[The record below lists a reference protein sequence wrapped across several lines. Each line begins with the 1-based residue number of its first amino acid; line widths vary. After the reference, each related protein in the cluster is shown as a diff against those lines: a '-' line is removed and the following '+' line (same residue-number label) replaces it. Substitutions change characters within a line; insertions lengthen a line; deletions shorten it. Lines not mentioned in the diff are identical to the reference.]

1 MRPKSPTLTA
11 NELEMMK
18 IVWQHDA
25 PVTVRDVYEAL
36 RARRTIAYTTVM
48 TSMKT
53 LEQKGYLK
61 ATQQDRAYLY
71 RPAKPRQQVIKAMVR
86 EFVDRVFNGSA
97 QPLDDAPHRG
107 RPALG
112 SRPARDHANDGEKA
126 MTTSIVLSDIL
137 SYSLQLTL
145 VIGAGAALAVAFR
158 IREPRVTLACWRT
171 LLVVCLLLPLCQPWL
186 TTVPCRSR
194 SHRSHHKESRSRLS
208 FPLRLRPRPR
218 GPSHPLL
225 SCILCAGVAIRAVWL
240 TTGAW
245 TLARLRRTAQRLAP
259 LPAAFCE
266 AEARIG
272 VQPGIYVS
280 DRIAG
285 PITFGWRR
293 PVVIVPPSV
302 LEMPLHVQE
311 AIAYHEL
318 LHVRRRDWLFEV
330 LEEAVRTVFWFHPA
344 MWWLI
349 GRIQLSREQVV
360 DGAAVGLTDS
370 KERYVDALLLVAL
383 NKSRVSLVPAP
394 LFLRRSLLRQRVAQ
408 ILQETTMTTRRLIAS
423 LTASS
428 AALALAATV
437 AVRSF
442 PLEAQGT
449 VGFAQESAGAPIQ
462 IVKGGDH
469 LLHASFSEYPR
480 RAIEQQVQGD
490 VVLDLVTDER
500 GEVSDAR
507 VLSGPEEL
515 RRAALES
522 VLQWH
527 YSPDALRSTTL
538 QTTLRFSLP
547 AGDSE
552 REARAHTL
560 RAKHEDDEKANDSP
574 AARAEHVMKE
584 LSEALQD
591 PSASDQQKD
600 EWKRSYARASQRSS
614 RRFVP
619 TMPRDENPCTPFGR
633 RLGVRFSKDHHA
645 WFRSGANA

>member
-1 MRPKSPTLTA
+1 
-11 NELEMMK
+11 
-18 IVWQHDA
+18 
-25 PVTVRDVYEAL
+25 
-36 RARRTIAYTTVM
+36 
-48 TSMKT
+48 
-53 LEQKGYLK
+53 
-61 ATQQDRAYLY
+61 
-71 RPAKPRQQVIKAMVR
+71 
-86 EFVDRVFNGSA
+86 
-97 QPLDDAPHRG
+97 
-107 RPALG
+107 
-112 SRPARDHANDGEKA
+112 
-126 MTTSIVLSDIL
+126 MTTSIVLSDIV

-145 VIGAGAALAVAFR
+145 VIGAGAVLAVAFR
-158 IREPRVTLACWRT
+158 IREPKVTLACWRT
-171 LLVVCLLLPLCQPWL
+171 LLAVCLLLPLCQPWL
-186 TTVPCRSR
+186 TSD
-194 SHRSHHKESRSRLS
+194 
-208 FPLRLRPRPR
+208 
-218 GPSHPLL
+218 GPIAEPSIASQGIDIEAQFSPAVAVAASWSITSLALL
-225 SCILCAGVAIRAVWL
+225 ILCTGAAIRAVWL

-302 LEMPLHVQE
+302 LEMPVHVQE

-383 NKSRVSLVPAP
+383 NKSRISLVPAP
-394 LFLRRSLLRQRVAQ
+394 LFMRRSLLRQRVAQ

-423 LTASS
+423 LTVST

-449 VGFAQESAGAPIQ
+449 KGFAPESGAGPIQ

-469 LLHASFSEYPR
+469 LLHASLSEYPR

-507 VLSGPEEL
+507 VLSGPDEL

-527 YSPDALRSTTL
+527 YSPDAVRSTTL

-547 AGDSE
+547 ADDSE
-552 REARAHTL
+552 REERAHTL
-560 RAKHEDDEKANDSP
+560 RANKEDADKANDSP
-574 AARAEHVMKE
+574 AARAEHLMKE
-584 LSEALQD
+584 LSNALQD
-591 PSASDQQKD
+591 PNASDQQKE
-600 EWKRSYARASQRSS
+600 EWKRSYVEQAMLLEKIRAVVEGRESEDTVRPAPGRPLFEGSPRLVQIRSERVTAATMNELARRAGIHVGDQISEETAKRI
-614 RRFVP
+614 
-619 TMPRDENPCTPFGR
+619 RDIATNLDEHLRVSFRGDGKGGLIIMVLNP
-633 RLGVRFSKDHHA
+633 
-645 WFRSGANA
+645 

>member
-1 MRPKSPTLTA
+1 
-11 NELEMMK
+11 
-18 IVWQHDA
+18 V
-25 PVTVRDVYEAL
+25 
-36 RARRTIAYTTVM
+36 
-48 TSMKT
+48 
-53 LEQKGYLK
+53 
-61 ATQQDRAYLY
+61 
-71 RPAKPRQQVIKAMVR
+71 
-86 EFVDRVFNGSA
+86 
-97 QPLDDAPHRG
+97 
-107 RPALG
+107 
-112 SRPARDHANDGEKA
+112 
-126 MTTSIVLSDIL
+126 
-137 SYSLQLTL
+137 
-145 VIGAGAALAVAFR
+145 GAALAVIFR

-171 LLVVCLLLPLCQPWL
+171 LLAVCLLLPLCQPWL
-186 TTVPCRSR
+186 TGHAPIAELSIARQGIEV
-194 SHRSHHKESRSRLS
+194 ESQASPARAASTSWSITSLA
-208 FPLRLRPRPR
+208 
-218 GPSHPLL
+218 LL
-225 SCILCAGVAIRAVWL
+225 ILCAGAAIRAVWL
-240 TTGAW
+240 TIGAW

-259 LPAAFCE
+259 LPAPFCD
-266 AEARIG
+266 AEARLG
-272 VQPGIYVS
+272 VQPGIFVS

-302 LEMPLHVQE
+302 LDMPLHVQE

-318 LHVRRRDWLFEV
+318 LHVRRQDWLFEV

-360 DGAAVGLTDS
+360 DGAAVGLTHS
-370 KERYVDALLLVAL
+370 KERYVDALLIVAL

-423 LTASS
+423 LTVST
-428 AALALAATV
+428 AALAFAAIV

-449 VGFAQESAGAPIQ
+449 VGFAQESGGGPVQ

-469 LLHASFSEYPR
+469 LMHASLSEYPR

-507 VLSGPEEL
+507 VLSGPDEL

-527 YSPDALRSTTL
+527 YSPDALRSTSL
-538 QTTLRFSLP
+538 QATLRFSLP

-560 RAKHEDDEKANDSP
+560 RFKTEDDEKANDSP
-574 AARAEHVMKE
+574 AARAEHLMKE

-600 EWKRSYARASQRSS
+600 EWKRSYAEQATLLEKIRADQATGRESVHIFRTAPGRPLFEGSPRLVQIRSERVTS
-614 RRFVP
+614 ATMSELTRRAGIHVGDQISEEAAKRI
-619 TMPRDENPCTPFGR
+619 RDIATSLDEHLRVSFRGDGKGGVVVMVLNP
-633 RLGVRFSKDHHA
+633 
-645 WFRSGANA
+645 

>member
-1 MRPKSPTLTA
+1 
-11 NELEMMK
+11 
-18 IVWQHDA
+18 
-25 PVTVRDVYEAL
+25 
-36 RARRTIAYTTVM
+36 
-48 TSMKT
+48 
-53 LEQKGYLK
+53 
-61 ATQQDRAYLY
+61 
-71 RPAKPRQQVIKAMVR
+71 
-86 EFVDRVFNGSA
+86 
-97 QPLDDAPHRG
+97 
-107 RPALG
+107 
-112 SRPARDHANDGEKA
+112 

-186 TTVPCRSR
+186 TSNAQIM
-194 SHRSHHKESRSRLS
+194 E
-208 FPLRLRPRPR
+208 
-218 GPSHPLL
+218 PSIAPQGIEVEAQFSPAVAALTAWSITSLALL
-225 SCILCAGVAIRAVWL
+225 ILCAGAAIRAVWL

-259 LPAAFCE
+259 LPAAFSE

-302 LEMPLHVQE
+302 LEMPQHVQA

-330 LEEAVRTVFWFHPA
+330 FEEAVRTVFWFHPA

-423 LTASS
+423 LTVSS
-428 AALALAATV
+428 AALALAAIV

-449 VGFAQESAGAPIQ
+449 VGFAQESGDSPIQ

-490 VVLDLVTDER
+490 VVLDLVTDDR

-527 YSPDALRSTTL
+527 YSPEAMRSTSL

-547 AGDSE
+547 AADSE
-552 REARAHTL
+552 REARAHNL

-600 EWKRSYARASQRSS
+600 EWKRSYAEKATLLEKIRADLADGRESVYTIRTAPGRPLFEGSPRLVQIGGERVTPATMNELT
-614 RRFVP
+614 RRAGIHVGDQISEE
-619 TMPRDENPCTPFGR
+619 TAKRIRDVATSLDEHLRVSFRGDGKGGVIVMVLNP
-633 RLGVRFSKDHHA
+633 
-645 WFRSGANA
+645 

>member
-1 MRPKSPTLTA
+1 
-11 NELEMMK
+11 
-18 IVWQHDA
+18 
-25 PVTVRDVYEAL
+25 
-36 RARRTIAYTTVM
+36 
-48 TSMKT
+48 
-53 LEQKGYLK
+53 
-61 ATQQDRAYLY
+61 
-71 RPAKPRQQVIKAMVR
+71 
-86 EFVDRVFNGSA
+86 
-97 QPLDDAPHRG
+97 
-107 RPALG
+107 
-112 SRPARDHANDGEKA
+112 

-145 VIGAGAALAVAFR
+145 VIGAGAALAVVFR

-171 LLVVCLLLPLCQPWL
+171 LLVVCLVLPLCQPWL
-186 TTVPCRSR
+186 TSDVPIAAPSIAPQGIEVEAQF
-194 SHRSHHKESRSRLS
+194 SPAVGVAAWWSITS
-208 FPLRLRPRPR
+208 FA
-218 GPSHPLL
+218 LL
-225 SCILCAGVAIRAVWL
+225 ILCAGATIRAVWL

-245 TLARLRRTAQRLAP
+245 TLARLRRTAQPLAP

-293 PVVIVPPSV
+293 PVVIVPPAV

-349 GRIQLSREQVV
+349 GRVQLSREQVV
-360 DGAAVGLTDS
+360 DAAAVGLTDS
-370 KERYVDALLLVAL
+370 KENYVDALLLVAL
-383 NKSRVSLVPAP
+383 NKVALNKLRVSLVPAP

-408 ILQETTMTTRRLIAS
+408 ILQETSMTTHRLTAS
-423 LTASS
+423 LTVSS

-449 VGFAQESAGAPIQ
+449 QGFAQASVDGPIQ

-490 VVLDLVTDER
+490 VVLDLVTDDR

-527 YSPDALRSTTL
+527 YSPDALRSTSL

-574 AARAEHVMKE
+574 AARAEHVVKE

-600 EWKRSYARASQRSS
+600 EWKRSYAEKATLLEKIRADLAEGRESVYTIRTARPLFEGSPRLVQIRSDRVIAATMNELV
-614 RRFVP
+614 RRAGISVGDQISEE
-619 TMPRDENPCTPFGR
+619 TAKRIRDLAASLDEHLRVSFRGDGKGGVIIMVLNP
-633 RLGVRFSKDHHA
+633 
-645 WFRSGANA
+645 

>member
-1 MRPKSPTLTA
+1 
-11 NELEMMK
+11 
-18 IVWQHDA
+18 
-25 PVTVRDVYEAL
+25 
-36 RARRTIAYTTVM
+36 M
-48 TSMKT
+48 T
-53 LEQKGYLK
+53 
-61 ATQQDRAYLY
+61 
-71 RPAKPRQQVIKAMVR
+71 P
-86 EFVDRVFNGSA
+86 
-97 QPLDDAPHRG
+97 
-107 RPALG
+107 
-112 SRPARDHANDGEKA
+112 
-126 MTTSIVLSDIL
+126 SIVLSDIL

-145 VIGAGAALAVAFR
+145 VIGAGAALVVAFR

-186 TTVPCRSR
+186 TSNAPIMAPSIASQGIEVEAQFSPAVAVPTAWSTT
-194 SHRSHHKESRSRLS
+194 SLA
-208 FPLRLRPRPR
+208 
-218 GPSHPLL
+218 LL
-225 SCILCAGVAIRAVWL
+225 ILCAGAAIRAVWL

-423 LTASS
+423 LTVSS

-449 VGFAQESAGAPIQ
+449 VGFAQESAGSPIQ

-490 VVLDLVTDER
+490 VVLDLVTDDR

-600 EWKRSYARASQRSS
+600 EWKRSYAEKATLLEKIRADLAEGRESVYTIRTAPGRPLFEGSPRLVQIRGERVTPATMNELT
-614 RRFVP
+614 RRAGIHLGDQISEE
-619 TMPRDENPCTPFGR
+619 TAKRIRDVATSLDEHLRVSFRGDDKGGVILMVLNP
-633 RLGVRFSKDHHA
+633 
-645 WFRSGANA
+645 

>member
-1 MRPKSPTLTA
+1 
-11 NELEMMK
+11 
-18 IVWQHDA
+18 
-25 PVTVRDVYEAL
+25 
-36 RARRTIAYTTVM
+36 
-48 TSMKT
+48 
-53 LEQKGYLK
+53 
-61 ATQQDRAYLY
+61 
-71 RPAKPRQQVIKAMVR
+71 
-86 EFVDRVFNGSA
+86 
-97 QPLDDAPHRG
+97 
-107 RPALG
+107 
-112 SRPARDHANDGEKA
+112 

-171 LLVVCLLLPLCQPWL
+171 LLVVCLVLPLCQPWL
-186 TTVPCRSR
+186 KSDAPIAEPSIASQGIEV
-194 SHRSHHKESRSRLS
+194 EAQLS
-208 FPLRLRPRPR
+208 PAVAAPTAWSI
-218 GPSHPLL
+218 PSLALL
-225 SCILCAGVAIRAVWL
+225 ILCAGATIRAVWL
-240 TTGAW
+240 TTGAV
-245 TLARLRRTAQRLAP
+245 TLARLRRTAQRLVP

-266 AEARIG
+266 AEARLG
-272 VQPGIYVS
+272 VQPGIYIS
-280 DRIAG
+280 GRIAG

-302 LEMPLHVQE
+302 LEMPVHVQE

-394 LFLRRSLLRQRVAQ
+394 LFLRRSLLRQRIAQ

-423 LTASS
+423 LTVST

-449 VGFAQESAGAPIQ
+449 EGFAQESSGGPIQ
-462 IVKGGDH
+462 IVKGGEH

-507 VLSGPEEL
+507 VLSGPDEL

-527 YSPDALRSTTL
+527 YSPDAVRSTTL

-552 REARAHTL
+552 REARADTL

-574 AARAEHVMKE
+574 AARAEHLMKE
-584 LSEALQD
+584 LSNALQD
-591 PSASDQQKD
+591 PSASDQQKE
-600 EWKRSYARASQRSS
+600 EWKRSYVEQAMLLEKIRAVVEGRESEDTVWTAPGRPLFEGSPRLVQIRGERVTPATMSELT
-614 RRFVP
+614 RRAGIHVGDQISED
-619 TMPRDENPCTPFGR
+619 TAKRIRDVATSLDEHLRVSFRGDGKGGVIIMVLNP
-633 RLGVRFSKDHHA
+633 
-645 WFRSGANA
+645 

>member
-1 MRPKSPTLTA
+1 
-11 NELEMMK
+11 
-18 IVWQHDA
+18 
-25 PVTVRDVYEAL
+25 
-36 RARRTIAYTTVM
+36 M
-48 TSMKT
+48 T
-53 LEQKGYLK
+53 
-61 ATQQDRAYLY
+61 
-71 RPAKPRQQVIKAMVR
+71 P
-86 EFVDRVFNGSA
+86 
-97 QPLDDAPHRG
+97 
-107 RPALG
+107 
-112 SRPARDHANDGEKA
+112 
-126 MTTSIVLSDIL
+126 SIVLSDIL
-137 SYSLQLTL
+137 SYSLQLAL
-145 VIGAGAALAVAFR
+145 VIGAAAALAAAFR

-186 TTVPCRSR
+186 TTRVPIVEPS
-194 SHRSHHKESRSRLS
+194 SA
-208 FPLRLRPRPR
+208 PR
-218 GPSHPLL
+218 GIEIEPQFSSVVAASTSWTITSICLF
-225 SCILCAGVAIRAVWL
+225 ILCTGVAIRAVWL

-245 TLARLRRTAQRLAP
+245 TLARLRRTARRLAP
-259 LPAAFCE
+259 PPAAFSE

-318 LHVRRRDWLFEV
+318 LHVRRRDWVFEV
-330 LEEAVRTVFWFHPA
+330 LEEVVRAIFWFHPA

-360 DGAAVGLTDS
+360 DGAAVGLTES
-370 KERYVDALLLVAL
+370 KERYVDALLVVAL
-383 NKSRVSLVPAP
+383 NKSPVSLVPAP

-423 LTASS
+423 LTASTI
-428 AALALAATV
+428 ALALATTV

-442 PLEAQGT
+442 PLEAQAT
-449 VGFAQESAGAPIQ
+449 VGFAQESESGPIQ
-462 IVKGGDH
+462 IVQGGEH

-480 RAIEQQVQGD
+480 RAIEQQVQGE

-507 VLSGPEEL
+507 VLSGPDEL

-547 AGDSE
+547 AGDFE
-552 REARAHTL
+552 REGRAHTV
-560 RAKHEDDEKANDSP
+560 RAKHEDDENANDSP

-584 LSEALQD
+584 LSKALQD
-591 PSASDQQKD
+591 PSASDQQKN
-600 EWKRSYARASQRSS
+600 EWKLAFAQQVTLLEKIRAYHAEGRESVYTIRTAPGRPLFEGSPRLVQIRSERVTAATMNELARRAGISVGDPISEETAKRI
-614 RRFVP
+614 
-619 TMPRDENPCTPFGR
+619 RDVAAGLDEHLRVSFRGDGKGGVVIMVLNP
-633 RLGVRFSKDHHA
+633 
-645 WFRSGANA
+645 

>member
-1 MRPKSPTLTA
+1 
-11 NELEMMK
+11 
-18 IVWQHDA
+18 
-25 PVTVRDVYEAL
+25 
-36 RARRTIAYTTVM
+36 
-48 TSMKT
+48 
-53 LEQKGYLK
+53 
-61 ATQQDRAYLY
+61 
-71 RPAKPRQQVIKAMVR
+71 
-86 EFVDRVFNGSA
+86 
-97 QPLDDAPHRG
+97 
-107 RPALG
+107 
-112 SRPARDHANDGEKA
+112 

-145 VIGAGAALAVAFR
+145 IIGAGAGLAVAFR

-171 LLVVCLLLPLCQPWL
+171 LLVVCLVLPLCQPWL
-186 TTVPCRSR
+186 TSDVPIA
-194 SHRSHHKESRSRLS
+194 E
-208 FPLRLRPRPR
+208 
-218 GPSHPLL
+218 PSIAPQGIKVGTQFSPADVVAAPTSWSITPIALL
-225 SCILCAGVAIRAVWL
+225 ILCAGCAIRAAWL

-259 LPAAFCE
+259 LPAAFRE
-266 AEARIG
+266 AEARLG

-293 PVVIVPPSV
+293 PVVIVPTSV
-302 LEMPLHVQE
+302 LEMPPHVQE

-330 LEEAVRTVFWFHPA
+330 VEEAVRTVFWFHPA

-370 KERYVDALLLVAL
+370 KERYIDALLLVAL

-423 LTASS
+423 LTVSS
-428 AALALAATV
+428 AAVALAATV

-449 VGFAQESAGAPIQ
+449 VGFAAESGGAPIQ

-490 VVLDLVTDER
+490 VVLDLVTDDR

-547 AGDSE
+547 AGDAE

-600 EWKRSYARASQRSS
+600 QWKRSYAEKATLLHKIRADLAEGQESVYTIRTAPGRPLFEGSPRLVQIRGERVTPATMNELT
-614 RRFVP
+614 RRAGIHVGDQISEE
-619 TMPRDENPCTPFGR
+619 TAKRIRDVATSLDEHLRVSFRGDGKGGVSVMVINP
-633 RLGVRFSKDHHA
+633 
-645 WFRSGANA
+645 